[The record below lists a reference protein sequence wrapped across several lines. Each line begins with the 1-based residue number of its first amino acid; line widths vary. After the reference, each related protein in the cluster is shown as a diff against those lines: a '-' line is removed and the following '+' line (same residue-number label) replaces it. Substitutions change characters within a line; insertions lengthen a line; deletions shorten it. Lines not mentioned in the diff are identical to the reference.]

1 VTGSDWTCARC
12 GMTTRLMPGMLQLSE
27 LPPSWG
33 EVNGI
38 KYCLGCRREMA
49 GEAKA
54 AALNGD
60 GTPENRVRASAEG
73 RVEFELSHDPD
84 RCDTRVA
91 RACGTNVIV
100 VRQVRERLG
109 VYPTRPV

>member
-1 VTGSDWTCARC
+1 MTVRFMTGT
-12 GMTTRLMPGMLQLSE
+12 LNLSE
-27 LPPSWG
+27 SPPNWD

-38 KYCLGCRREMA
+38 AYCLGCRREMA

-60 GTPENRVRASAEG
+60 GTPSNRVRADAEG
-73 RVEFELSHDPD
+73 RVEFELGRDPD
-84 RCDTRVA
+84 RCDTRIA
-91 RACGTNVIV
+91 RACVTNVVV

-109 VYPTRPV
+109 VYPTRPA

>member
-1 VTGSDWTCARC
+1 
-12 GMTTRLMPGMLQLSE
+12 MPGALALSG

-38 KYCLGCRREMA
+38 AYCLGCRREMA
-49 GEAKA
+49 GEARA
-54 AALNGD
+54 AGLNGND
-60 GTPENRVRASAEG
+60 SSSNRVRANAEG
-73 RVEFELSHDPD
+73 RVEFELRHDPD
-84 RCDTRVA
+84 RCDTRIA

>member
-1 VTGSDWTCARC
+1 MTGSDWTCARC

-73 RVEFELSHDPD
+73 RVEFELATTLTV
-84 RCDTRVA
+84 DTRIA

-109 VYPTRPV
+109 EYPTRPV

>member
-1 VTGSDWTCARC
+1 
-12 GMTTRLMPGMLQLSE
+12 MTTRAMAGALGLSG

-38 KYCLGCRREMA
+38 AYCLGCRREMA
-49 GEAKA
+49 GQAKA
-54 AALNGD
+54 ESLNGE
-60 GTPENRVRASAEG
+60 GTPSNRVRATAEG
-73 RVEFELSHDPD
+73 RVEFELSRDPD
-84 RCDTRVA
+84 RCDTRIA
-91 RACGTNVIV
+91 RTCSTNVIV

>member
-1 VTGSDWTCARC
+1 MNDIA
-12 GMTTRLMPGMLQLSE
+12 
-27 LPPSWG
+27 
-33 EVNGI
+33 
-38 KYCLGCRREMA
+38 YCLVCRREMA

-60 GTPENRVRASAEG
+60 GTPSNRVRAGAEG
-73 RVEFELSHDPD
+73 RVEFELSRDPD
-84 RCDTRVA
+84 RCDTRIA
-91 RACGTNVIV
+91 RACTTNVIV

>member
-1 VTGSDWTCARC
+1 MSGVVD
-12 GMTTRLMPGMLQLSE
+12 LSG

-33 EVNGI
+33 EVSGI
-38 KYCLGCRREMA
+38 AYCLGCRRTMA
-49 GEAKA
+49 GEARA

-60 GTPENRVRASAEG
+60 SSPADRVRADAEG
-73 RVEFELSHDPD
+73 RVEFELRRDPD
-84 RCDTRVA
+84 RCDTRIA
-91 RACGTNVIV
+91 RASETNVVV

>member
-1 VTGSDWTCARC
+1 MTGPEWTCARC
-12 GMTTRLMPGMLQLSE
+12 GVTVRFMTGKLNPSG
-27 LPPSWG
+27 PPPNWD
-33 EVNGI
+33 EVSGI
-38 KYCLGCRREMA
+38 AYCLSCLREMA

-60 GTPENRVRASAEG
+60 GTPSNRVRADAEG
-73 RVEFELSHDPD
+73 RVEFELSRDQD
-84 RCDTRVA
+84 RCDTRIA

-109 VYPTRPV
+109 AYPTRPV

>member
-1 VTGSDWTCARC
+1 
-12 GMTTRLMPGMLQLSE
+12 MTVRFMPGALDVSGM
-27 LPPSWG
+27 PTSWD

-38 KYCLGCRREMA
+38 AYCLSCRQKMA

-54 AALNGD
+54 A
-60 GTPENRVRASAEG
+60 TVRVEQEGVDLIRADAEG
-73 RVEFELSHDPD
+73 RVEFELNRSPD
-84 RCDTRVA
+84 RCDTRIA

-109 VYPTRPV
+109 AYPTRPV

>member
-1 VTGSDWTCARC
+1 MTVRFMTG
-12 GMTTRLMPGMLQLSE
+12 MPD
-27 LPPSWG
+27 PSQASPDWG

-38 KYCLGCRREMA
+38 EYCLNCRREMA

-60 GTPENRVRASAEG
+60 GTPANRVRADAEG
-73 RVEFELSHDPD
+73 RVEFELSRDPD
-84 RCDTRVA
+84 RCDTRIA
-91 RACGTNVIV
+91 RACGTNVIT
-100 VRQVRERLG
+100 VRQVRQRLG

>member
-1 VTGSDWTCARC
+1 
-12 GMTTRLMPGMLQLSE
+12 MTTRAMAGMLDLSG

-38 KYCLGCRREMA
+38 AYCLGCRREMA

-54 AALNGD
+54 ASPNGD
-60 GTPENRVRASAEG
+60 GTSLNRVRAGAEG
-73 RVEFELSHDPD
+73 RVEFELSRDPD
-84 RCDTRVA
+84 RCDTRIA
-91 RACGTNVIV
+91 RACTTNVIV

-109 VYPTRPV
+109 VYPTRPA